1 MYLRDDVFYHT
12 ARQNNKT
19 FKNVLKRKQ
28 KERTKNIYFAF
39 QTLIHDTCLLLI
51 IIERKISWIQSWSP
65 KIWSYLILKKLV
77 LKGNHFLPNYGNA
90 SYYLRYW
97 VDLLRIILLFITN
110 NEEDIRFSKLI
121 EFIPN
126 RGLYILETNP

>member
-1 MYLRDDVFYHT
+1 MVSKDMKLFNPKKVGS
-12 ARQNNKT
+12 
-19 FKNVLKRKQ
+19 KREPLSTQ
-28 KERTKNIYFAF
+28 LWQCI
-39 QTLIHDTCLLLI
+39 LLLT
-51 IIERKISWIQSWSP
+51 
-65 KIWSYLILKKLV
+65 LL
-77 LKGNHFLPNYGNA
+77 
-90 SYYLRYW
+90 W